1 MGVLRNVSLMSIG
14 AVVLTTCL
22 LSFGLAVADEEPFNL
37 LQNPSFESG
46 ITGWSV
52 NNNDITAA
60 TYVVDKKD
68 SIDGKQSVLATVDVI
83 GGWGSNFYQGGL
95 PAGKV
100 GDEYTFSVLAKS
112 EGGPVTI
119 TLSVER
125 GGDPWDKVA
134 RETVTFGEDEWT
146 ELYMTFVV
154 GFDCPEG
161 WTPYINCAQPKAE
174 FRVDLFRLYE
184 GEYVPYEELKPPRSV
199 SASANSL
206 VTTWGEVRAQD

>member
-1 MGVLRNVSLMSIG
+1 MKKAVTMLAMTCVVSF
-14 AVVLTTCL
+14 AVT
-22 LSFGLAVADEEPFNL
+22 FADEEPLNL
-37 LQNPSFESG
+37 LQNPSFEAG
-46 ITGWSV
+46 IANWGV

-60 TYVVDKKD
+60 TYVADRGD

-83 GGWGSNFYQGGL
+83 GGWGSNFFQGGL
-95 PAGKV
+95 PAGEV

-119 TLSVER
+119 TLTVER

-134 RETVTFGEDEWT
+134 RKTVTFGEDEWT

-161 WTPYINCAQPKAE
+161 WTPYINCSQPKVE
-174 FRVDLFRLYE
+174 FRLDLFRLYE
-184 GEYVPYEELKPPRSV
+184 GEYVPYEELDRPPELV
-199 SASANSL
+199 SASATSL
-206 VTTWGEVRAQD
+206 ITTWAELKAKH

>member
-1 MGVLRNVSLMSIG
+1 MGVLRNTDLMIASM
-14 AVVLTTCL
+14 VVLVAGL
-22 LSFGLAVADEEPFNL
+22 LGSGLAVADEEPFNL

-60 TYVVDKKD
+60 TYVADKKD
-68 SIDGKQSVLATVDVI
+68 SIDGRQSVLATVDVV
-83 GGWGSNFYQGGL
+83 GGWGSNFYQGGV
-95 PAGKV
+95 PGGKV

-112 EGGPVTI
+112 EDGPVTI

-134 RETVTFGEDEWT
+134 RKTVTFDEDEWT

-154 GFDCPEG
+154 GLDCPEG
-161 WTPYINCAQPKAE
+161 WTPYINCSQPKVE

-184 GEYVPYEELKPPRSV
+184 GEYVPYEELKPPKSV
-199 SASANSL
+199 SASASSL
-206 VTTWGEVRAQD
+206 IATWGEIRVQD

>member
-1 MGVLRNVSLMSIG
+1 MSAKIVSGITLVLAICL
-14 AVVLTTCL
+14 ALQWLT
-22 LSFGLAVADEEPFNL
+22 FADEEPLNL
-37 LQNPSFESG
+37 IQNPSFESG

-100 GDEYTFSVLAKS
+100 GDEYTFSVLTKS
-112 EGGPVTI
+112 EGGSVTI
-119 TLSVER
+119 TLTVER
-125 GGDPWDKVA
+125 GGDPWDKVV
-134 RETVTFGEDEWT
+134 RKPVTFGEDEWT
-146 ELYMTFVV
+146 EQYVTFVV
-154 GFDCPEG
+154 GLDCPQG
-161 WTPYINCAQPKAE
+161 WTAFINCAQAKVE

-184 GEYVPYEELKPPRSV
+184 GEYVPYEELEPQISV
-199 SASANSL
+199 SASASSL
-206 VTTWGEVRAQD
+206 TTTWGDVKSKF